1 MDKNSILNILKS
13 KEIRKKNKNFQNKEL
28 YFKVRLTKPNINQN
42 SKRIKLKMERRNQN
56 SSENISEK
64 NTFKK

>member
-42 SKRIKLKMERRNQN
+42 SKRIRLKMERRNQN